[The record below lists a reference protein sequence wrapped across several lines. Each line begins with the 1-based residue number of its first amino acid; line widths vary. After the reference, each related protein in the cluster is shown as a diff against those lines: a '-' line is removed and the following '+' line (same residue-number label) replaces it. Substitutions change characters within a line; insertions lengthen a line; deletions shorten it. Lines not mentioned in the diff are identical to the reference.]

1 MPARSI
7 ISHLSF
13 QNQNIENNISDHL
26 KGDPILKTWQNEAP
40 LPEHHTLIDRIFTES
55 TLFID
60 IETTGFSP
68 AHAQVCLIGCAA
80 RREDKLWITQFF
92 CEKPQEEGD
101 ILSAFLT
108 YSSNY
113 DQIVTY
119 NGVRFDLPF
128 LEERCRTYHLD
139 GKLSELQQIDL
150 FQMLSKYKDILKLS
164 DMKLKTVEAFLGIHR
179 KDACTGKD
187 FVRLY
192 QEYSA
197 ACNHSPRSEE
207 IAALLKLHNYED
219 LLGMADLLPALAYCR
234 LYEGDFRAAAPMQ
247 NTYTDYH
254 GAQCLECIL
263 PLQLDYPLPVRLS
276 FGKDAVYLTGQG
288 DTAKIS
294 VKARQGELKYY
305 YPNYRDYYYLP
316 AEDMAMHKS
325 VASYVGKK
333 YRRQATAATCY
344 TRKTG
349 CFLPQYQELFQPC
362 FRAGRHARPAYFE
375 LDSPFTETPK
385 AWDSYARHL
394 LQWLLK

>member
-1 MPARSI
+1 M
-7 ISHLSF
+7 
-13 QNQNIENNISDHL
+13 
-26 KGDPILKTWQNEAP
+26 KTWQNEAP
-40 LPEHHTLIDRIFTES
+40 LPVHHTLIDRIFTKS

-234 LYEGDFRAAAPMQ
+234 LFEGDFRAAAPMQ

-276 FGKDAVYLTGQG
+276 FDKDAVYLTGQG

-316 AEDMAMHKS
+316 AEDMAMQK
-325 VASYVGKK
+325 AW
-333 YRRQATAATCY
+333 
-344 TRKTG
+344 
-349 CFLPQYQELFQPC
+349 LPMLAKNT
-362 FRAGRHARPAYFE
+362 AGRQLPPPAIPAKRAVSCPSTRNCS
-375 LDSPFTETPK
+375 SPASGQAAMPGLPILNWT
-385 AWDSYARHL
+385 AHL
-394 LQWLLK
+394 QKRRKPGTAMHGTCCNGY